1 MCELHRI
8 GEAFVRHPVARTRT
22 KALPCMLCDD
32 STLWRGEAPSAV
44 AVLMPY
50 GIDPVRTAV
59 GMALC
64 ASCAEGRTRA
74 ATAEAIVLKL
84 RAGMLP
90 DLRVF
95 HPMAAGRA

>member
-1 MCELHRI
+1 
-8 GEAFVRHPVARTRT
+8 
-22 KALPCMLCDD
+22 MLCDRGL
-32 STLWRGEAPSAV
+32 LWRGQAPSAV
-44 AVLMPY
+44 AVLLPY

-64 ASCAEGRTRA
+64 ASCAEDRTRA
-74 ATAEAIVLKL
+74 ATAQAIVVKL

-95 HPMAAGRA
+95 HPMADAGHA